1 MAYHK
6 SNYNNNLPAE
16 NERIFSTTGMSKE
29 TCPSPLSKAP
39 QTKDSY
45 WFAHGKTGDVSP
57 AVNDPKSGGDTKD
70 QQGQKDKEEKIRQ
83 FREMQEEERVKR
95 MRELEQQFQQA
106 KKHRE
111 QQEEE
116 RRRRIE
122 EARIKEL
129 ERRQQV
135 EERKR
140 QIWEAEQ
147 ERKEAILRRNMERE
161 ARIEARRN
169 AQRNSQSYVFGSSTP
184 RTFDLDLAAIGMGRS
199 MNAGSVLMSS
209 VSRRSE
215 ERELGPPPRATS
227 ACSLDRKFENV
238 SNDDFFHNDQ
248 PDYFRSSSLS
258 PMPSRVSYL
267 SKQIAM
273 QHKSSNEMKACLSM
287 WDSNVQSHPNFFDSP
302 STGWL
307 VGSGVL
313 VGEDCMSRSMV
324 SLSSSTFRGRKRT
337 DIMPTL
343 TRERS
348 ITPHVTPRG
357 NSYMRAVS
365 MTRLDQLAQPRRTY
379 RDPGSFAAGTTT
391 NEGPRTVSPSMSKS
405 MCNLANSSTVGK
417 KAHTPMSSKGSMTRS
432 MLHLADSPQKENRGL
447 TPSPTMPKSGMR
459 SAQSMLHLAVAP
471 RLTRAARL
479 RAEALAG
486 NRTVSAWNLNKAE
499 NYQTSNYLSPAGKDT
514 SRSPS
519 RPQSSMSGTSELS
532 TASSS
537 AVNMRHRPA
546 PRRPRPY
553 SVHGSIVDSSSVSA
567 HYTKKEPERPAR
579 LTERNTSAPKP
590 ERAKSANRES
600 SEIKNT
606 RPLTAPKKP
615 IPPPKPVDVAAKAKP
630 HPVPIKD
637 NLRKRGKPPTKPAT
651 DENKVPIDKN
661 EKSLASSEKNAEQEK
676 VETSEVK
683 DLPVTDTKP
692 GSAVTSPTTD
702 SDMMLV
708 SSDDSK
714 ISAVMGSD
722 MDTFSQSVTESD
734 RYVQESIVASLSESQ
749 NASINV
755 TNNESEV
762 TEDKDNASQSIPNKA
777 QQVELESETPT
788 QSLQKDVKSE
798 SPSQTLQT
806 EIPSQTQQIENPPL
820 TQQKEAKPETPPVA
834 QQKEVKAE
842 IPSQA
847 QQKEVKSEIPSQM
860 QTSFSENMPV
870 PSKPR
875 ITSEEEAKA
884 ALAEKRRL
892 AREQAERE
900 AELER
905 QRLEEIRR
913 QEEEQR
919 RLEEEEQRRMEEE
932 QIRLAELH
940 RQIEQ
945 EKLAKAIEE
954 QKRREKEEQEKKEEE
969 ARQKAEREEQ
979 ERKAREEAERQRLE
993 LQEKLRKEEE
1003 ERAERKRRVE
1013 QIMARTRGRA
1023 ATTAQSPSNP
1033 PSDNSLK
1040 PAQNAE
1046 SPSVNSSS
1054 SSEVSKVTSIITN
1067 GVKDLSLSKSTSLNG
1082 TSGNHI
1088 SSFNSRSFSEA
1099 KQVSNNNP
1107 LPDILNSENIAK
1119 SNGTMV
1125 VTDEQS
1131 SKISVS
1137 NSFDLLSNR
1146 TLSANEDKSPQTNG
1160 YSSHEEMSCTTSP
1173 EENADVGLLIDI
1185 QSNQQRSYKSESADF
1200 TKLVDVEPTS
1210 LDNNV
1215 NNENY
1220 LINVDDVNSNLF
1232 NSGNPFV
1239 GFEDSLQKKQDTSV
1253 TDLLS

>member
-1 MAYHK
+1 MASVQNIGIIGERIK
-6 SNYNNNLPAE
+6 AE

-348 ITPHVTPRG
+348 ITPHVTPR
-357 NSYMRAVS
+357 
-365 MTRLDQLAQPRRTY
+365 
-379 RDPGSFAAGTTT
+379 
-391 NEGPRTVSPSMSKS
+391 
-405 MCNLANSSTVGK
+405 
-417 KAHTPMSSKGSMTRS
+417 
-432 MLHLADSPQKENRGL
+432 
-447 TPSPTMPKSGMR
+447 
-459 SAQSMLHLAVAP
+459 
-471 RLTRAARL
+471 
-479 RAEALAG
+479 
-486 NRTVSAWNLNKAE
+486 
-499 NYQTSNYLSPAGKDT
+499 GKDT

>member
-1 MAYHK
+1 
-6 SNYNNNLPAE
+6 
-16 NERIFSTTGMSKE
+16 MSKE
-29 TCPSPLSKAP
+29 TSPSPLSKA
-39 QTKDSY
+39 QHTKDSY
-45 WFAHGKTGDVSP
+45 WFAHSRTGDASP
-57 AVNDPKSGGDTKD
+57 VVNDPKSAGDAKD
-70 QQGQKDKEEKIRQ
+70 QQSQKDKEEKIRQ
-83 FREMQEEERVKR
+83 FREMQEEERIKR
-95 MRELEQQFQQA
+95 MRDLEQQFQQA

-122 EARIKEL
+122 EARVKEI

-238 SNDDFFHNDQ
+238 SNGDFLLHNDQ

-287 WDSNVQSHPNFFDSP
+287 WDSNVQSHRNFFDSP

-337 DIMPTL
+337 DIVPTL

-348 ITPHVTPRG
+348 ITPHVTPR
-357 NSYMRAVS
+357 
-365 MTRLDQLAQPRRTY
+365 
-379 RDPGSFAAGTTT
+379 
-391 NEGPRTVSPSMSKS
+391 
-405 MCNLANSSTVGK
+405 
-417 KAHTPMSSKGSMTRS
+417 
-432 MLHLADSPQKENRGL
+432 
-447 TPSPTMPKSGMR
+447 
-459 SAQSMLHLAVAP
+459 
-471 RLTRAARL
+471 
-479 RAEALAG
+479 
-486 NRTVSAWNLNKAE
+486 
-499 NYQTSNYLSPAGKDT
+499 GKDT

-553 SVHGSIVDSSSVSA
+553 SVHGSIVDSSSIST
-567 HYTKKEPERPAR
+567 HITKKEPERPTR
-579 LTERNTSAPKP
+579 LTERNTAAPKP
-590 ERAKSANRES
+590 ERANSTSREN

-615 IPPPKPVDVAAKAKP
+615 IPPPKPVDVAAKTKP

-637 NLRKRGKPPTKPAT
+637 NLRKRGKPSNKPAT
-651 DENKVPIDKN
+651 DENKAPTDKN
-661 EKSLASSEKNAEQEK
+661 EKPVVNSERKDVQEK
-676 VETSEVK
+676 VGTPELIQ
-683 DLPVTDTKP
+683 DLPAADAKP

-702 SDMMLV
+702 SDMMLI

-722 MDTFSQSVTESD
+722 VDTFSQSVTESD
-734 RYVQESIVASLSESQ
+734 RFVQESTFASLSESN
-749 NASINV
+749 NASIN
-755 TNNESEV
+755 TANNESEV
-762 TEDKDNASQSIPNKA
+762 SENKDKDDAVQSIPIKA
-777 QQVELESETPT
+777 QQVEPEIPP
-788 QSLQKDVKSE
+788 QSLQEDLKSGI
-798 SPSQTLQT
+798 PPQAQQT
-806 EIPSQTQQIENPPL
+806 ESL
-820 TQQKEAKPETPPVA
+820 PV
-834 QQKEVKAE
+834 
-842 IPSQA
+842 A
-847 QQKEVKSEIPSQM
+847 QQKEVKSEIPPAAQQKDVKPETSALTQQKEVKSEIPPQM

-875 ITSEEEAKA
+875 ITSEEEARA

-905 QRLEEIRR
+905 QRLEELRR

-940 RQIEQ
+940 RQLEQ

-1023 ATTAQSPSNP
+1023 AAAQSPSNP
-1033 PSDNSLK
+1033 PSDNTLK

-1054 SSEVSKVTSIITN
+1054 STEVSKVTSIITN
-1067 GVKDLSLSKSTSLNG
+1067 GVKDLSLGKSTSLNG
-1082 TSGNHI
+1082 TSENHV

-1146 TLSANEDKSPQTNG
+1146 TLSANDDKSPQTNG

-1185 QSNQQRSYKSESADF
+1185 QSSQQRSYKSESADF

-1232 NSGNPFV
+1232 NSGNPFM

>member
-1 MAYHK
+1 
-6 SNYNNNLPAE
+6 
-16 NERIFSTTGMSKE
+16 MSKE
-29 TCPSPLSKAP
+29 TSPSPLSKA
-39 QTKDSY
+39 QHTKDSY
-45 WFAHGKTGDVSP
+45 WFAHSRTGDASP
-57 AVNDPKSGGDTKD
+57 VVNDPKSAGDAKD
-70 QQGQKDKEEKIRQ
+70 QQSQKDKEEKIRQ
-83 FREMQEEERVKR
+83 FREMQEEERIKR
-95 MRELEQQFQQA
+95 MRDLEQQFQQA

-122 EARIKEL
+122 EARVKEI

-227 ACSLDRKFENV
+227 ACSLDRKF
-238 SNDDFFHNDQ
+238 
-248 PDYFRSSSLS
+248 
-258 PMPSRVSYL
+258 
-267 SKQIAM
+267 
-273 QHKSSNEMKACLSM
+273 
-287 WDSNVQSHPNFFDSP
+287 
-302 STGWL
+302 
-307 VGSGVL
+307 
-313 VGEDCMSRSMV
+313 GEDCMSRSMV

-337 DIMPTL
+337 DIVPTL

-357 NSYMRAVS
+357 NSCMRAVS

-379 RDPGSFAAGTTT
+379 RDPRSFAAGTTT

-405 MCNLANSSTVGK
+405 MCNLANSNTVGK
-417 KAHTPMSSKGSMTRS
+417 KTYTPMSSKGSMTRS
-432 MLHLADSPQKENRGL
+432 MLHLVDSPQKENRRL

-459 SAQSMLHLAVAP
+459 SAQSMMHLAVAP

-486 NRTVSAWNLNKAE
+486 NRTVSAWNLNKPE
-499 NYQTSNYLSPAGKDT
+499 NDQTSNYLSPAGKDT

-553 SVHGSIVDSSSVSA
+553 SVHGSIVDSSSIST
-567 HYTKKEPERPAR
+567 HITKKEPERPTR
-579 LTERNTSAPKP
+579 LTERNTAAPKP
-590 ERAKSANRES
+590 ERANSTSREN

-615 IPPPKPVDVAAKAKP
+615 IPPPKPVDVAAKTKP

-637 NLRKRGKPPTKPAT
+637 NLRKRGKPSNKPAT
-651 DENKVPIDKN
+651 DENKAPTDKN
-661 EKSLASSEKNAEQEK
+661 EKPVVNSERKDVQEK
-676 VETSEVK
+676 VGTPELIQ
-683 DLPVTDTKP
+683 DLPAADAKP

-702 SDMMLV
+702 SDMMLI

-722 MDTFSQSVTESD
+722 VDTFSQSVTESD
-734 RYVQESIVASLSESQ
+734 RFVQESTFASLSESN
-749 NASINV
+749 NASIN
-755 TNNESEV
+755 TANNESEV
-762 TEDKDNASQSIPNKA
+762 SENKDKDDAVQSIPIKA
-777 QQVELESETPT
+777 QQVEPEIPP
-788 QSLQKDVKSE
+788 QSLQEDLKSGI
-798 SPSQTLQT
+798 PPQAQQT
-806 EIPSQTQQIENPPL
+806 ESL
-820 TQQKEAKPETPPVA
+820 PV
-834 QQKEVKAE
+834 
-842 IPSQA
+842 A
-847 QQKEVKSEIPSQM
+847 QQKEVKSEIPPAAQQKDVKPETSALTQQKEVKSEIPPQM

-875 ITSEEEAKA
+875 ITSEEEARA

-905 QRLEEIRR
+905 QRLEELRR

-940 RQIEQ
+940 RQLEQ

-1023 ATTAQSPSNP
+1023 AAAQSPSNP
-1033 PSDNSLK
+1033 PSDNTLK

-1054 SSEVSKVTSIITN
+1054 STEVSKVTSIITN
-1067 GVKDLSLSKSTSLNG
+1067 GVKDLSLGKSTSLNG
-1082 TSGNHI
+1082 TSENHV

-1146 TLSANEDKSPQTNG
+1146 TLSANDDKSPQTNG

-1185 QSNQQRSYKSESADF
+1185 QSSQQRSYKSESADF

-1232 NSGNPFV
+1232 NSGNPFM

>member
-6 SNYNNNLPAE
+6 PNYNSNLPAE
-16 NERIFSTTGMSKE
+16 NERIFSTAGMSNE
-29 TCPSPLSKAP
+29 TSPSPLSKA
-39 QTKDSY
+39 QHTKDSY
-45 WFAHGKTGDVSP
+45 WFAHSRTGDASP
-57 AVNDPKSGGDTKD
+57 VVIDPKSAGDAKD
-70 QQGQKDKEEKIRQ
+70 QQSQKDKEEKIRQ
-83 FREMQEEERVKR
+83 FREMQEEERIKR

-122 EARIKEL
+122 DARVKEL

-199 MNAGSVLMSS
+199 VNAGSVLMSS

-227 ACSLDRKFENV
+227 ACSLDRKF
-238 SNDDFFHNDQ
+238 
-248 PDYFRSSSLS
+248 
-258 PMPSRVSYL
+258 
-267 SKQIAM
+267 
-273 QHKSSNEMKACLSM
+273 
-287 WDSNVQSHPNFFDSP
+287 
-302 STGWL
+302 
-307 VGSGVL
+307 
-313 VGEDCMSRSMV
+313 GEDCMSRSMV

-357 NSYMRAVS
+357 NSCMRAVS

-379 RDPGSFAAGTTT
+379 RDPRSYAAGTTT

-405 MCNLANSSTVGK
+405 MCNLANSSMVGK
-417 KAHTPMSSKGSMTRS
+417 KTHTPMSSKGSMTRS

-447 TPSPTMPKSGMR
+447 TPSPTMPKTGMR
-459 SAQSMLHLAVAP
+459 SAQSMMHLAVAP

-499 NYQTSNYLSPAGKDT
+499 NYQTSHYLSPAGKDT
-514 SRSPS
+514 SRSPP

-553 SVHGSIVDSSSVSA
+553 SVHGSIVDSSSIST
-567 HYTKKEPERPAR
+567 HITKKEPERPTR
-579 LTERNTSAPKP
+579 LTERNTAAPKP
-590 ERAKSANRES
+590 ERAKSANREN
-600 SEIKNT
+600 SEIKNS

-637 NLRKRGKPPTKPAT
+637 NLRKRGKPSSKPAS

-661 EKSLASSEKNAEQEK
+661 EKPVVNSEKKDEQEK
-676 VETSEVK
+676 VGTPELNQ
-683 DLPVTDTKP
+683 DLPTADAKP

-734 RYVQESIVASLSESQ
+734 RFVQESTVASLSESQ
-749 NASINV
+749 NASIN
-755 TNNESEV
+755 TANNESEV
-762 TEDKDNASQSIPNKA
+762 SENKDKEDVTQSIPIEA
-777 QQVELESETPT
+777 QQVGPEIPP
-788 QSLQKDVKSE
+788 QSPQEDVKSE
-798 SPSQTLQT
+798 IPPQAQQT
-806 EIPSQTQQIENPPL
+806 EN
-820 TQQKEAKPETPPVA
+820 PPVA
-834 QQKEVKAE
+834 QQKEVKPEIPPAVQQKDVKAE
-842 IPSQA
+842 IPA
-847 QQKEVKSEIPSQM
+847 PTQQKEVKSEIPPQM
-860 QTSFSENMPV
+860 QTSFSENMPA

-905 QRLEEIRR
+905 QRLEELRR

-954 QKRREKEEQEKKEEE
+954 QKQREKEEQEKREEE

-979 ERKAREEAERQRLE
+979 EKKAREEAERQRLE

-1023 ATTAQSPSNP
+1023 ATAAQSPGNP
-1033 PSDNSLK
+1033 PSDNTFK

-1054 SSEVSKVTSIITN
+1054 STEVPKVTSIITN
-1067 GVKDLSLSKSTSLNG
+1067 GVKDLSLGKSTSLNG
-1082 TSGNHI
+1082 TSENHV

-1146 TLSANEDKSPQTNG
+1146 TLSANDDKSPQTNG

-1185 QSNQQRSYKSESADF
+1185 QSSQQRSYKSESADF

>member
-6 SNYNNNLPAE
+6 PNSNSNLPAE

-29 TCPSPLSKAP
+29 TSPSPLSKA
-39 QTKDSY
+39 QHTKDSY
-45 WFAHGKTGDVSP
+45 WFAHSRTGDASP
-57 AVNDPKSGGDTKD
+57 VVNDPKSAGDAKD
-70 QQGQKDKEEKIRQ
+70 QQSQKDKEEKIRQ
-83 FREMQEEERVKR
+83 FREMQEEERIKR
-95 MRELEQQFQQA
+95 MRDLEQQFQQA

-122 EARIKEL
+122 EARVKEI

-238 SNDDFFHNDQ
+238 SNGDFLLHNDQ

-287 WDSNVQSHPNFFDSP
+287 WDSNVQSHRNFFDSP

-337 DIMPTL
+337 DIVPTL

-357 NSYMRAVS
+357 NSCMRAVS

-379 RDPGSFAAGTTT
+379 RDPRSFAAGTTT

-405 MCNLANSSTVGK
+405 MCNLANSNTVGK
-417 KAHTPMSSKGSMTRS
+417 KTYTPMSSKGSMTRS
-432 MLHLADSPQKENRGL
+432 MLHLVDSPQKENRRL

-459 SAQSMLHLAVAP
+459 SAQSMMHLAVAP

-486 NRTVSAWNLNKAE
+486 NRTVSAWNLNKPE
-499 NYQTSNYLSPAGKDT
+499 NDQTSNYLSPAGKDT

-553 SVHGSIVDSSSVSA
+553 SVHGSIVDSSSIST
-567 HYTKKEPERPAR
+567 HITKKEPERPTR
-579 LTERNTSAPKP
+579 LTERNTAAPKP
-590 ERAKSANRES
+590 ERANSTSREN

-615 IPPPKPVDVAAKAKP
+615 IPPPKPVDVAAKTKP

-637 NLRKRGKPPTKPAT
+637 NLRKRGKPSNKPAT
-651 DENKVPIDKN
+651 DENKAPTDKN
-661 EKSLASSEKNAEQEK
+661 EKPVVNSERKDVQEK
-676 VETSEVK
+676 VGTPELIQ
-683 DLPVTDTKP
+683 DLPAADAKP

-702 SDMMLV
+702 SDMMLI

-722 MDTFSQSVTESD
+722 VDTFSQSVTESD
-734 RYVQESIVASLSESQ
+734 RFVQESTFASLSESN
-749 NASINV
+749 NASIN
-755 TNNESEV
+755 TANNESEV
-762 TEDKDNASQSIPNKA
+762 SENKDKDDAVQSIPIKA
-777 QQVELESETPT
+777 QQVEPEIPP
-788 QSLQKDVKSE
+788 QSLQEDLKSGI
-798 SPSQTLQT
+798 PPQAQQT
-806 EIPSQTQQIENPPL
+806 ESL
-820 TQQKEAKPETPPVA
+820 PV
-834 QQKEVKAE
+834 
-842 IPSQA
+842 A
-847 QQKEVKSEIPSQM
+847 QQKEVKSEIPPAAQQKDVKPETSALTQQKEVKSEIPPQM

-875 ITSEEEAKA
+875 ITSEEEARA

-905 QRLEEIRR
+905 QRLEELRR

-940 RQIEQ
+940 RQLEQ

-1023 ATTAQSPSNP
+1023 AAAQSPSNP
-1033 PSDNSLK
+1033 PSDNTLK

-1054 SSEVSKVTSIITN
+1054 STEVSKVTSIITN
-1067 GVKDLSLSKSTSLNG
+1067 GVKDLSLGKSTSLNG
-1082 TSGNHI
+1082 TSENHV

-1146 TLSANEDKSPQTNG
+1146 TLSANDDKSPQTNG

-1185 QSNQQRSYKSESADF
+1185 QSSQQRSYKSESADF

-1232 NSGNPFV
+1232 NSGNPFM